1 MSSNQITSERSM
13 NGIISLYSEDIAVN
27 KIDAKEIIVDD
38 LTINNS
44 LEVNNIT
51 LSPETI
57 SFLDGATSNIQDQI
71 DTISNLQGDYVTLDT
86 TQQISGAKEFL
97 NTTTLTGD
105 LDVNNVS
112 ITPTELSYSS
122 GLIGN
127 IQDQINN
134 SVVGMTLD
142 TNQTATGFKIF
153 ENGIN
158 TPFIQNSDITG
169 NINGFLLNLT
179 TILFSSYN
187 GVWSTTINPSK
198 VSGGNVTNKTLLVLD
213 PNISP
218 YNEATIE
225 TNDELQAIKLTTKG
239 YIPTTD
245 NFLLKD
251 ITNVQVLNGIR
262 FNTTEDI
269 IDTLVNNQIT
279 LQYSTGITPSPISLV
294 GTIIQIA
301 TDYYLIT
308 NDSINVFD
316 FIECSDTF
324 PLTETILNPSP
335 NQYLLSYPTLPPTI
349 DSLYLSTSDITTY
362 YPNTLVFDI
371 ASSLFGSRTP
381 QVSDYIYF
389 DLFINGLHQ
398 FYWTSITNVVLNVDT
413 YVITT
418 NTQYSSDEPTTATAN
433 FYPPPIPTESTNV
446 TINNFNYNNKLFTDS
461 LATDYSGKYAIDNL
475 NIPFGSKLTSSNDNS
490 VYTFSI
496 NPSNQISIDDVY
508 GFYDNGL
515 FIFDTTD
522 ITNPST
528 QSLLLQ
534 NTEEHGFITSISAN
548 NEIALSY
555 DNFQATASQ
564 TLKSYVKDLTG
575 TPFMIIGTNKT
586 DTYSNN
592 SSISLIGSNLG
603 GFSYGITSPNTIV
616 ADTPNTISVK
626 YYLPNPTTILFQFT
640 TSFVVGDF
648 YEIGANYGYQITGI
662 TANNFIYTTTT
673 NNNVN
678 TSRTITGSVV
688 ENYNNQGVFDGT
700 YSFLYGNGTTPI
712 LNSPIIN
719 SVQAQQNNICY
730 ISANTESNQINSFGF
745 EQTRN
750 PVILQAPIEFKA
762 FSYVVNNLGEY
773 IFNVDDPTSIQL
785 NDIVHYKS
793 DDNDTRTGRYITSI
807 KQNGNIN
814 STCLKRYGGL
824 FSESASSSYQLVSG
838 QYGNMIYYSGATPY
852 FRVPQG
858 IFTGRQPQVNDF
870 IYFDLLGDGNYSWTY
885 ITNISI
891 VSFGYLMYV
900 NFNYNVNVYQI
911 TGYYYEPKQYSLG
924 FFTLDKK
931 YNIYRPLSYDEYTFN
946 TSIDKYAQTN
956 KFYTPQTYNLFENT
970 TTKIYNEI
978 AINEFPAINFNIY
991 QNYQYNFQTTQNIN
1005 LPAIA
1010 SSDTFVTRSFQQTL
1024 RNKKIGDDLIVD
1036 GRITLT
1042 GENDPSTL
1050 LCKISPFGFGGGDI
1064 IAENDI
1070 TGGGLL
1076 DMTDNSLEH
1085 KIGDVYIGRQFTNIS
1100 PNYGLSVGSSITNA
1114 NNFIISRNESNNITA
1129 LNSKGQLDL
1138 RINNTNIF
1146 SVLSD
1151 SSLRFTNGGSVV
1163 DTFCDSTNCYMD
1175 FQTSAVNDY
1184 ACRIQIAYSGTTKG
1198 RGSFF
1203 TFCDRFY
1210 VVYSNGVRQIQM
1222 GYSDANESFVQGRS
1236 NATWI
1241 RFNSNTEIYYQVNN
1255 AGRFTMA
1262 SNGYHYA
1269 TYHVN
1274 TSDRRLKKNIV
1285 DVSNALQTIN
1295 KLQVKSFDKKCSL
1308 QCENDEEEGECLM
1321 SHEIGFIAQEV
1332 EEIPE
1337 LDFCV
1342 SRSLQNDTKGLKDS
1356 CIFSLNVKATQEL
1369 YELVMKQQEEIEKLK
1384 ERLSYLNI

>member
-1 MSSNQITSERSM
+1 MSSNQMTSERSM

-27 KIDAKEIIVDD
+27 KIDANEIIVDD

-57 SFLDGATSNIQDQI
+57 SFLDGATSNIQTQI
-71 DTISNLQGDYVTLDT
+71 DTISNVQGDYVTLDT
-86 TQQISGAKEFL
+86 TQQITGAKEFL

-112 ITPTELSYSS
+112 ITPTELSYLDGVTS
-122 GLIGN
+122 N
-127 IQDQINN
+127 IQDQID
-134 SVVGMTLD
+134 SAVVGMTLNTD
-142 TNQTATGFKIF
+142 QTATGFKIF

-158 TPFIQNSDITG
+158 TPFIQNSDQSG
-169 NINGFLLNLT
+169 FINGFLKNLT
-179 TILFSSYN
+179 TILYSSLN
-187 GVWSTTINPSK
+187 GVYAIGSI
-198 VSGGNVTNKTLLVLD
+198 VSGGNVTNKEL
-213 PNISP
+213 ISLNLNT
-218 YNEATIE
+218 YEATIE

-239 YIPTTD
+239 YIPSTD
-245 NFLLKD
+245 NFLLKN
-251 ITNVQVLNGIR
+251 ITNVQVLNGIV

-279 LQYSTGITPSPISLV
+279 LQYNTGISQTPIPIV

-301 TDYYLIT
+301 TNYYLIT

-316 FIECSDTF
+316 FIECADTF
-324 PLTETILNPSP
+324 PLTETILNPAP
-335 NQYLLSYPTLPPTI
+335 NQYLLSYPSLPPTI
-349 DSLYLSTSDITTY
+349 NSLYLSTSDITTY

-371 ASSLFGSRTP
+371 SSSLFGSRTP
-381 QVSDYIYF
+381 QVSDFIYF

-398 FYWTSITNVVLNVDT
+398 FYWTSITNVVLNVNI

-418 NTQYSSDEPTTATAN
+418 NTQYSSDEPTTTTAN

-461 LATDYSGKYAIDNL
+461 LAIDYTGKYAVDNL
-475 NIPFGSKLTSSNDNS
+475 NIPYGSKLTASSDNS
-490 VYTFSI
+490 VYNFSI

-515 FIFDTTD
+515 FIFETTN

-528 QSLLLQ
+528 KSLLLQ
-534 NTEEHGFITSISAN
+534 NTEEHGFISSISAN
-548 NEIALSY
+548 NELVLSF
-555 DNFQATASQ
+555 DNFQTTTS
-564 TLKSYVKDLTG
+564 TTIKSYVKDVTG

-616 ADTPNTISVK
+616 ADTPTTISVK
-626 YYLPNPTTILFQFT
+626 YYLPNSTTILFQFA

-673 NNNVN
+673 NTNVN
-678 TSRTITGSVV
+678 SSRTITGSVV
-688 ENYNNQGVFDGT
+688 ENFNNIGQPDGT

-750 PVILQAPIEFKA
+750 PVILQAPLEFKA

-773 IFNVDDPTSIQL
+773 IFNVDNTNSIQL

-793 DDNDTRTGRYITSI
+793 DNNNTRTGRYITSI
-807 KQNGNIN
+807 KQDGNIN
-814 STCLKRYGGL
+814 STNLKRYGGL
-824 FSESASSSYQLVSG
+824 YSESASTAYKTITPSNDLRYRTDVFVFTISHS
-838 QYGNMIYYSGATPY
+838 NFGA
-852 FRVPQG
+852 RAPQ
-858 IFTGRQPQVNDF
+858 INDF
-870 IYFDLLGDGNYSWTY
+870 IYFDLFGFGDYTWTY
-885 ITNISI
+885 ITNVDPGVNTYVITTNFQYGFGSTI
-891 VSFGYLMYV
+891 YGVSAYF
-900 NFNYNVNVYQI
+900 
-911 TGYYYEPKQYSLG
+911 YEPKQYSFG
-924 FFTLDKK
+924 AFDFDKR
-931 YNIYRPLSYDEYTFN
+931 YNIYRPLTYDEYTFN
-946 TSIDKYAQTN
+946 TTIDKYDQTN
-956 KFYTPQTYNLFENT
+956 KFYQEQTYNLFENT
-970 TTKIYNEI
+970 TTKIYDEI
-978 AINEFPAINFNIY
+978 SINEFPAIDFNIY
-991 QNYQYNFQTTQNIN
+991 QNYQYNFQTTKNISLPSVGQN
-1005 LPAIA
+1005 
-1010 SSDTFVTRSFQQTL
+1010 DTFVTRRFQQTL
-1024 RNKKIGDDLIVD
+1024 TNKKIGDDLIVD

-1064 IAENDI
+1064 IAENNLSCSGI
-1070 TGGGLL
+1070 L
-1076 DMTDNSLEH
+1076 DCSNNAVEH
-1085 KIGDVYIGRQFTNIS
+1085 KIGGLALGNIS
-1100 PNYGLSVGSSITNA
+1100 GYSDGYQGLSHIDMLGQSNSYAFFQQNTGRTFINA
-1114 NNFIISRNESNNITA
+1114 PTGQDISLRN
-1129 LNSKGQLDL
+1129 
-1138 RINNTNIF
+1138 NNTEYF
-1146 SVLSD
+1146 YLD
-1151 SSLRFTNGGSVV
+1151 EQRTRLRVQSGSII
-1163 DTFCDSTNCYMD
+1163 DTFCDATNLYMD
-1175 FQTSAVNDY
+1175 FQPNGISDY
-1184 ACRIQIAYSGTTKG
+1184 GVRLRCQKNGTANITG
-1198 RGSFF
+1198 NSWLD
-1203 TFCDRFY
+1203 TFCYRTRMFY
-1210 VVYSNGVRQIQM
+1210 TNGVQMLMM
-1222 GYSDANESFVQGRS
+1222 GYLNSSESFIMGRAAS
-1236 NATWI
+1236 TYI
-1241 RFNSNTEIYYQVNN
+1241 KFNSNSEIYYRVNN
-1255 AGRFTMA
+1255 ATRFIMA
-1262 SNGYHYA
+1262 SNGLFYA
-1269 TYHVN
+1269 GGFRDL
-1274 TSDRRLKKNIV
+1274 SDRRLKKNIV

-1295 KLQVKSFDKKCSL
+1295 KLQVKEFDKKMSL
-1308 QCENDEEEGECLM
+1308 NCEEEEEECIM
-1321 SHEIGFIAQEV
+1321 THEIGFIAQEV

-1342 SRSLQNDTKGLKDS
+1342 SSSELNDTKGLNVS
-1356 CIFSLNVKATQEL
+1356 CIYALGIKGIQEL

>member
-1 MSSNQITSERSM
+1 MSSNQTTSSRSM
-13 NGIISLYSEDIAVN
+13 NNIINVYAEDIAVN
-27 KIDAKEIIVDD
+27 FLDANEIDVDD

-44 LEVNNIT
+44 LEVNNVT

-112 ITPTELSYSS
+112 ITPTELSYLDGVTS
-122 GLIGN
+122 N

-142 TNQTATGFKIF
+142 TDQTATGFKIF

-158 TPFIQNSDITG
+158 TPFIQNSDQSG
-169 NINGFLLNLT
+169 FINGFLLNLT
-179 TILFSSYN
+179 TILYSSLN
-187 GVWSTTINPSK
+187 GVYAVGSI
-198 VSGGNVTNKTLLVLD
+198 VSGGNVTNKEL
-213 PNISP
+213 ISLNLNT
-218 YNEATIE
+218 YKATIE

-335 NQYLLSYPTLPPTI
+335 NQYLLSYPSLPPTI
-349 DSLYLSTSDITTY
+349 NSLYLSTSDITTY

-381 QVSDYIYF
+381 QVSDFIYF

-418 NTQYSSDEPTTATAN
+418 NTQYSSDEPTTATVN
-433 FYPPPIPTESTNV
+433 FYPPPIPTESANV

-461 LATDYSGKYAIDNL
+461 IASDYSGKYAVDNL
-475 NIPFGSKLTSSNDNS
+475 NIPYGSKLTVSNDNS

-496 NPSNQISIDDVY
+496 NPSNQFSIDDVY

-515 FIFDTTD
+515 FIFNTTN
-522 ITNPST
+522 ITNAST
-528 QSLLLQ
+528 KSLLLE
-534 NTEEHGFITSISAN
+534 NTEEHGFISSVSAN

-555 DNFQATASQ
+555 DNFQATTS
-564 TLKSYVKDLTG
+564 TTIKSYVKNLTG

-616 ADTPNTISVK
+616 ADTPTTISVK
-626 YYLPNPTTILFQFT
+626 YYLPNSTTILFQFV

-648 YEIGANYGYQITGI
+648 YEIGANYGYQIT
-662 TANNFIYTTTT
+662 AVNVNNFIYTTTT

-678 TSRTITGSVV
+678 TSITITGSVV
-688 ENYNNQGVFDGT
+688 ENYNNQGQPDGT

-719 SVQAQQNNICY
+719 STYALQNNICY

-745 EQTRN
+745 EQTLN
-750 PVILQAPIEFKA
+750 SVILQAPIENKA
-762 FSYVVNNLGEY
+762 YSYVVDADGLY
-773 IFNVDDPTSIQL
+773 VFNSDIPNSIQI

-807 KQNGNIN
+807 KQNNNIN
-814 STCLKRYGGL
+814 STNLKRYGGL
-824 FSESASSSYQLVSG
+824 YPESAS
-838 QYGNMIYYSGATPY
+838 TPY
-852 FRVPQG
+852 KTIIPSNDLRYRTDVFV
-858 IFTGRQPQVNDF
+858 FTISHSSFGARAPEINDF
-870 IYFDLLGDGNYSWTY
+870 IYFDLFGFGDFTWTY
-885 ITNISI
+885 ITN
-891 VSFGYLMYV
+891 VEP
-900 NFNYNVNVYQI
+900 NVNTYVI
-911 TGYYYEPKQYSLG
+911 TTNFQYGFGSTIYGVSAYFYEPKQYSLG
-924 FFTLDKK
+924 FFTLDKR
-931 YNIYRPLSYDEYTFN
+931 YNIYRPLTYDEYTFN

-970 TTKIYNEI
+970 TTKIYDEI
-978 AINEFPAINFNIY
+978 AINEFPAINFDIY
-991 QNYQYNFQTTQNIN
+991 QNYQYNFQTTKNIS
-1005 LPAIA
+1005 LPSVAEN
-1010 SSDTFVTRSFQQTL
+1010 DTFVTRRFQQTL
-1024 RNKKIGDDLIVD
+1024 TNKKIGDDLIVD

-1085 KIGDVYIGRQFTNIS
+1085 KIGDVYIGRQVSNTS
-1100 PNYGLSVGSSITNA
+1100 TNYGLSVGSSYTNV
-1114 NNFIISRNESNNITA
+1114 NNYILSRNESNNVTI

-1138 RINNTNIF
+1138 RLNNTNIF
-1146 SVLSD
+1146 SVLA
-1151 SSLRFTNGGSVV
+1151 NGATRLNQASFAWGNSVV
-1163 DTFCDSTNCYMD
+1163 ETFCDSNNCIID
-1175 FQTSAVNDY
+1175 FQTSLVNDFATRLQAVY
-1184 ACRIQIAYSGTTKG
+1184 TGTTNG
-1198 RGSFF
+1198 NGEFLM
-1203 TFCDRFY
+1203 FCNRFY
-1210 VVYSNGVRQIQM
+1210 IRYSNGVNQFDM
-1222 GYSDANESFVQGRS
+1222 GYLNDNESFLRGR
-1236 NATWI
+1236 NLNTYI
-1241 RFNSNTEIYYQVNN
+1241 RFHQIQ
-1255 AGRFTMA
+1255 
-1262 SNGYHYA
+1262 
-1269 TYHVN
+1269 
-1274 TSDRRLKKNIV
+1274 K
-1285 DVSNALQTIN
+1285 
-1295 KLQVKSFDKKCSL
+1295 
-1308 QCENDEEEGECLM
+1308 
-1321 SHEIGFIAQEV
+1321 FI
-1332 EEIPE
+1332 I
-1337 LDFCV
+1337 L
-1342 SRSLQNDTKGLKDS
+1342 
-1356 CIFSLNVKATQEL
+1356 
-1369 YELVMKQQEEIEKLK
+1369 
-1384 ERLSYLNI
+1384 